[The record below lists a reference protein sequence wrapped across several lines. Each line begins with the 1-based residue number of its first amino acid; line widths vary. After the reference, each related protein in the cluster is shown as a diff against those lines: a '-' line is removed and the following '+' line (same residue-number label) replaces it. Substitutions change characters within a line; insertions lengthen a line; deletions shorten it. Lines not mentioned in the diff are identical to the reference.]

1 MFLPSKLLYQ
11 ISSGSL
17 CWMSLNNSWFTFVIC
32 RGFASIMKRSPMLVW
47 VEIVAAIVDPSGVAV
62 NAPTAC
68 GPFVNASTLPVAMVS
83 RFRFALPCSAETT
96 MTDAASFDQ
105 TILLLLCPRGGA

>member
-1 MFLPSKLLYQ
+1 
-11 ISSGSL
+11 
-17 CWMSLNNSWFTFVIC
+17 
-32 RGFASIMKRSPMLVW
+32 MLVW

-68 GPFVNASTLPVAMVS
+68 CPFVNASTLPVAIVR

-96 MTDAASFDQ
+96 MSDAPSFDQ
-105 TILLLLCPRGGA
+105 TMTVATLPSRR